1 MVLKRGKTE
10 VTFVYRPTGSCS
22 AVQVAG
28 TFNNWQPKDGKM
40 SRQKDGTYRKRLSL
54 EPGRYLYRFV
64 VDGQWTEDLE
74 AEEQVINQ
82 FGGRD
87 SVVTVG

>member
-10 VTFVYRPTGSCS
+10 ITFVYRPTTSCS
-22 AVQVAG
+22 AVHVAG
-28 TFNNWQPKDGKM
+28 TFNNWQPQNGKM

-54 EPGRYLYRFV
+54 EPGRHLYRFV
-64 VDGQWTEDLE
+64 VDGHWIEDAE

-82 FGGRD
+82 YGGHD